1 MGASPEFLPERPSA
15 ATRRRY
21 GRPPILEAIIDIQ
34 AELPPKV
41 TIATLGRVY
50 SGEETAYP
58 VREEM
63 IQIEGTLNWQVGES
77 SGAATQT
84 PIGYRFVTQQRDK
97 IVQVR
102 MNGMSSSRLHPYT
115 SWEENR
121 DEAKRLWE
129 KFLAVARPSVVT
141 RIGVRYINR
150 IRLPESA
157 GDLTE
162 YFRVRPELPSD
173 MPHSVNNFVLRLE
186 IPQPDLPRGMLIL
199 NEGMVPDPE
208 SGGVAFLLD
217 LDVFQALQMPPDS
230 DDLWSRIELLHEREN
245 TLFEQSV
252 TDRTRALFS

>member
-1 MGASPEFLPERPSA
+1 M
-15 ATRRRY
+15 RRQY
-21 GRPPILEAIIDIQ
+21 ARPPILEAIIDIQ
-34 AELPPKV
+34 AALPPDITV
-41 TIATLGRVY
+41 ATLGKVY
-50 SGEETAYP
+50 FGEETTYP

-63 IQIEGTLNWQVGES
+63 VQIEGTLNWQAGES

-84 PIGYRFVTQQRDK
+84 PVGYRIATQQRDR

-121 DEAKRLWE
+121 DEGKRFWE
-129 KFLAVARPSVVT
+129 KFLEVARPIAVT

-150 IRLPESA
+150 IRLPEGA

-217 LDVFQALQMPPDS
+217 LDVFQTLQMPPES
-230 DDLWSRIELLHEREN
+230 DELWGRIEQLHEREN